1 MRAGDEPGP
10 PNRPQPGAELP
21 LHLQAT
27 QAGATP
33 NAGGDD
39 RQPAGAPTIAIEGY
53 SDLHELHR
61 GGQGIVYRALQESTR
76 RTVAI
81 KVLREG
87 AHADSAARKRFQRE
101 VQIAAQLDH
110 PHIVKV
116 FDSGVTAA
124 GHPYFV
130 MEYVHG
136 AEFDHYVRAQE
147 LALHDTLRLHKT
159 VLEAVHYAHERG
171 VIHRD
176 LKPSNI
182 LVDEHGQPKLV
193 DFGLARPLVPSSDSF
208 ASLTGQVLGTM
219 AYMSPEQVRADP
231 EEIDARTD
239 VYALGV
245 ILYELL
251 TGASPYPA
259 STQIVEILR
268 HITETSPRPPTRTW
282 DSATGIARRSGRRSE
297 SRCPIDA
304 ELETIVLEAIAKEP
318 ARRYPSAQAFG
329 ADIGRYLEGQPIQA
343 RRDSGIYV
351 LRKKLARNRRN
362 VLLGL
367 GVLAVVAGVW
377 LFAPR
382 SRPAPTRT
390 LDPETIARYT
400 AAENELLRQRDELM
414 HAVESRAAAG
424 ESPLDP
430 VTRETLR
437 IVEDA
442 SGQLRDA
449 LAKDPGNPDLRELL
463 VKSYEREVALLRKI
477 VALPPGSG

>member
-1 MRAGDEPGP
+1 MRAGNEPGP
-10 PNRPQPGAELP
+10 PDRPHPEAELP
-21 LHLQAT
+21 LHLQQT
-27 QAGATP
+27 QAGA
-33 NAGGDD
+33 D
-39 RQPAGAPTIAIEGY
+39 AGAGDPQLVGAPPIPIEGY
-53 SDLHELHR
+53 SDLRELHR

-136 AEFDHYVRAQE
+136 AEFDRYVRAHE
-147 LALHDTLRLHKT
+147 LALQDTLRLHRT
-159 VLEAVHYAHERG
+159 VLEAVHYAHARG

-193 DFGLARPLVPSSDSF
+193 DFGLARPLIPSSDSF

-239 VYALGV
+239 VYALGI

-251 TGASPYPA
+251 TGTSPYPA

-282 DSATGIARRSGRRSE
+282 DSSTGIARRSGRRSE
-297 SRCPIDA
+297 SHRCPIDA
-304 ELETIVLEAIAKEP
+304 ELETIMLEAIAKEP
-318 ARRYPSAQAFG
+318 ARRYPSAHDFA

-351 LRKKLARNRRN
+351 LRKKLARNRRHL
-362 VLLGL
+362 LLGL
-367 GVLAVVAGVW
+367 AVLVVVGAVW
-377 LFAPR
+377 MLAPR
-382 SRPAPTRT
+382 SRPAPART

-400 AAENELLRQRDELM
+400 VAETELLRQRDELM

-430 VTRETLR
+430 LTRESLR
-437 IVEDA
+437 IVQEA
-442 SGQLRDA
+442 SAQLRDA
-449 LAKDPGNPDLRELL
+449 LAKDPANPDLRELML
-463 VKSYEREVALLRKI
+463 KTYEREVALLRKI
-477 VALPPGSG
+477 VALPAASG